1 MKKNMIKLMKS
12 SLLLM
17 FVLVCSSC
25 LKGNLDDLPAFE
37 EANITDVKFDFRYKD
52 LTDEWI
58 NGEPVVKVVTLTV
71 SDKVINA
78 ETGTITCT
86 VTVPAADGPFTEAIR
101 NMVALTNLVGKFN
114 LSTAAVIAPQDGAPT
129 LGTPGDF
136 SATRR
141 YLVTA
146 ANGTKKDWTIQ
157 VTALNK

>member
-1 MKKNMIKLMKS
+1 MKKNMIKLIKS

-17 FVLVCSSC
+17 LVLVCSSC

-52 LTDEWI
+52 SSDEWI
-58 NGEPVVKVVTLTV
+58 TGEPIVKVVALTV
-71 SDKVINA
+71 ENKVINA
-78 ETGTITCT
+78 EAGTITCT
-86 VTVPAADGPFTEAIR
+86 ITVPPADGSFTEEIR
-101 NMVALTNLVGKFN
+101 NTVALTNLVGKFN

-129 LGTPGDF
+129 LGVPGDF
-136 SATRR
+136 STTRR

>member
-1 MKKNMIKLMKS
+1 MKKNMIKLVKN

-17 FVLVCSSC
+17 LVLVCSSC
-25 LKGNLDDLPAFE
+25 LKGNLEDLPAFE

-52 LTDEWI
+52 PTDEWI
-58 NGEPVVKVVTLTV
+58 NGEPIVKVVTLTV
-71 SDKVINA
+71 GDKVINTEA
-78 ETGTITCT
+78 GTITCT

-101 NMVALTNLVGKFN
+101 NTVALTNL
-114 LSTAAVIAPQDGAPT
+114 AVIAPQDGAPT

-136 SATRR
+136 STTRR
-141 YLVTA
+141 YVVTA

>member
-1 MKKNMIKLMKS
+1 MKKNMIKLIKS

-17 FVLVCSSC
+17 FALVCSSC

-52 LTDEWI
+52 VTDVWI
-58 NGEPVVKVVTLTV
+58 DGEPVVKVVTLTV
-71 SDKVINA
+71 GDKVINP
-78 ETGTITCT
+78 ETGTVTCT
-86 VTVPAADGPFTEAIR
+86 VTVPAASGSFTEEIR
-101 NMVALTNLVGKFN
+101 NTVSLTNLVGKFN

-136 SATRR
+136 STTRR
-141 YLVTA
+141 YVVTA